1 MVWGVRE
8 EIRAYCVVLAFF
20 ARPELGEEHFF
31 EFGYGGGEGYT
42 GGFDRWGTQEYSGW
56 TSWIGTE

>member
-1 MVWGVRE
+1 M
-8 EIRAYCVVLAFF
+8 VLAFF

-42 GGFDRWGTQEYSGW
+42 GGFDR
-56 TSWIGTE
+56 